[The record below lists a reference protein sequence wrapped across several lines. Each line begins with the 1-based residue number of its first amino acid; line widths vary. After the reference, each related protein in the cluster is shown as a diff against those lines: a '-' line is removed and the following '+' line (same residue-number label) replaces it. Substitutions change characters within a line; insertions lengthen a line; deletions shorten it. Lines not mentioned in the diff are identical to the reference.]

1 MMRKKLGITTIFLL
15 LLLCGCSGKDKYEP
29 FQPLSKQTVS
39 PERESRIQAALNG
52 NEPEPTQETREM
64 LVLQP
69 ESPVS
74 VPSFDEDSFFAEVN
88 VEGPAPTDAMPF
100 EPEPPTATP
109 VPPTETPLPTP
120 TKPYDPNITMYGT
133 TNGQTTYTLQEGDD
147 LVCLGRR
154 FDISVAQLLSQ
165 NGIETPEEVGVGDTV
180 ILPRSPNP
188 WSMLDGYGRRILV
201 LHPTSYTTQNG
212 DTLFSI
218 ACSYGDVRPED
229 IAVKNQL
236 VLGEPLP
243 AGMTIAIP

>member
-1 MMRKKLGITTIFLL
+1 MIGKKFGIICIILL

-29 FQPLSKQTVS
+29 FTPLSKQTVS
-39 PERESRIQAALNG
+39 PERESQIQAALNG
-52 NEPEPTQETREM
+52 NVVPEPTAEM
-64 LVLQP
+64 IVLQP
-69 ESPVS
+69 EVPVQ
-74 VPSFDEDSFFAEVN
+74 VPSFDEDSFFAEVDPA
-88 VEGPAPTDAMPF
+88 GPVPTDVMPF

-120 TKPYDPNITMYGT
+120 TKPYDPNVTMYGT

-147 LVCLGRR
+147 MVCLGRR
-154 FDISVAQLLSQ
+154 FNISVAQLLSQ
-165 NGIETPEEVGVGDTV
+165 NGIETPEEMGVGDTV
-180 ILPRSPNP
+180 LLPRSPNP

-201 LHPTSYTTQNG
+201 LHPASYTTQSG

-243 AGMTIAIP
+243 VGLTIAIP